1 MAIYVT
7 NLTIHT
13 GTDFDQVFVLADDA
27 SESILNLTGYTS
39 SAKMKRHGTSATS
52 TSFTTSFTNI
62 AGGKVKIA
70 LTAAQTAELKP
81 GRYLYDLILTN
92 SSGENIRVVE
102 GEIMVKK
109 SVTRS

>member
-13 GTDFDQVFVLADDA
+13 GTDFDQVFILADDA
-27 SESILNLTGYTS
+27 SESIINLTNYTS

-52 TSFTTSFTNI
+52 TSFTTSFTDI
-62 AGGKVKIA
+62 SGGKVKIA